1 MDKTFKY
8 LICVTVGVVVVK
20 LQLYIEFKAKYI
32 GIKYQ
37 IVGLREKCLRHNNK
51 RK

>member
-37 IVGLREKCLRHNNK
+37 ILYFMQDMFGRE
-51 RK
+51 